1 MLRILKAGLALLI
14 TLTLTWV
21 LNTKQGDIPPVGKLL
36 SPYRGFWQ
44 NGETAE
50 ASEEPLTL
58 KLPGL
63 HQPVRVRFDDRRVP
77 HIFAENEHDLYYA
90 QGYLTAHDRLWQ
102 MEFMTRVAA
111 GRISEVVGPKA
122 LEYDRF
128 QRRMGL
134 AYGAENSVRS
144 MLQDPTTRVVLE
156 SYSEGVNAYI
166 NSLAPKDYPF
176 EYKLLDYAPEP
187 WQPLKC
193 ALLLKL
199 MAWDLSGRSD
209 DLRLSNIL
217 SKYGPAVVNDLF
229 PDYPNRTDAIV
240 PTGSPLNF
248 KPLQVPVAPPSFQA
262 ALSDKVPAR
271 EPDAELGSNNFAV
284 AGSRSASGLPILA
297 NDPHLQLN
305 LPSIWYQ
312 IQMVAPGVNVYG
324 VTIPGAP
331 AVIIGFN
338 ENVAWGV
345 TNVGGDVLDW
355 YQLKFKD
362 NHMREYWHDGR
373 WKSIRRVVERIVVRG
388 QPDRLDTVLYTHHGP
403 IVYDREEKVF
413 NKQTPIRHA
422 MRWTAHDGANEV
434 LAFYRLNRARTYQDY
449 SAALKTYSS
458 PAQNFIFASNQ
469 NDIAIRPNG
478 HFPLKWQDQGKFI
491 LDGTDKAYDWQG
503 WIPMEQNPHVENPA
517 RGFVSSANQ
526 PSAGLD
532 YPYYLGWDYA
542 PSDRGHRINERLAK
556 MQHATPD
563 SLRLLQNDNLDVN
576 ARLMLPWML
585 ETMAGTKMTDQKY
598 ALPASTSPE
607 GAAMQVL
614 NRWDYQYEAN
624 AVAASIFE
632 LWYTNLVD
640 RLWQDDFGAK
650 ATGLEMRYPSQDRT
664 NRLLL
669 SQSMGARFGT
679 VPASPWIDDRTTPK
693 RENAHDLLAASL
705 HFAVDSLTR
714 KFGPQGPKWAWS
726 NQKSTDINHLANLPG
741 FGRMD
746 IDCAGSRG
754 SVNATGPRN
763 GPSWR
768 MVVALGPQ
776 VKAYGIFPGGQSG
789 NPASAYYDDMI
800 ETWRLGQL
808 DELVFLR
815 AADEN
820 HPRLQSAWR
829 MESSK

>member
-1 MLRILKAGLALLI
+1 MLRILKAAFALLI

-21 LNTKQGDIPPVGKLL
+21 LNTKQGDVPPVARLL
-36 SPYRGFWQ
+36 SPYQGFWR
-44 NGETAE
+44 NGETPDDFPE
-50 ASEEPLTL
+50 QQTL
-58 KLPGL
+58 ALPGL

-77 HIFAENEHDLYYA
+77 HVFAEDEHDLYYT
-90 QGYLTAHDRLWQ
+90 QGYLTARDRLWQ

-134 AYGAENSVRS
+134 AYGAENSLRE
-144 MLQDPTTRVVLE
+144 MLRNDTTKLILE
-156 SYSEGVNAYI
+156 SYSAGVNAYI
-166 NSLAPKDYPF
+166 SSLSPKDYPF
-176 EYKLLDYAPEP
+176 EYKFLDYAPEP

-209 DLRLSNIL
+209 DLRMSNIL
-217 SKYGPAVVNDLF
+217 SKYGPKVVQDLF
-229 PDYPNRTDAIV
+229 PDYPNREYAIV
-240 PTGSPLNF
+240 PPGTPRNF
-248 KPLQVPVAPPSFQA
+248 TPVPVPPTPPSFA
-262 ALSDKVPAR
+262 AAMSGKVPAR

-284 AGSRSASGLPILA
+284 AGSRSASGLPLLA

-312 IQMVAPGVNVYG
+312 IQLHAPGQNVYG

-331 AVIIGFN
+331 AVIIGFT
-338 ENVAWGV
+338 ENAAWGV

-355 YQLKFKD
+355 YQLKFRDSTKQA
-362 NHMREYWHDGR
+362 YWHDGR
-373 WKSIRRVVERIVVRG
+373 WKPVRRVVERIPVRG
-388 QPDRLDTVLYTHHGP
+388 LPDRLDTVLYTHHGP
-403 IVYDREEKVF
+403 IVYDQNEKVF
-413 NKQTPIRHA
+413 NKQTPVRHA

-434 LAFYRLNRARTYQDY
+434 LAFYRLNHARSHQDYRRALRTYG
-449 SAALKTYSS
+449 S
-458 PAQNFIFASNQ
+458 PAQNFIFADNQ
-469 NDIAIRPNG
+469 NEIAIQPNG
-478 HFPLKWQDQGKFI
+478 RFPLKWPDQGKFI
-491 LDGTDKAYDWQG
+491 LDGTDARHDWQG
-503 WIPMEQNPHVENPA
+503 WIPMEQNPHVKDPA

-542 PSDRGHRINERLAK
+542 PSDRGHRINERLAR
-556 MQHATPD
+556 MQGATPD
-563 SLRLLQNDNLDVN
+563 SLRLLQNDNLGVN
-576 ARLMLPWML
+576 ARQMLPWML
-585 ETMAGTKMTDQKY
+585 TTMAGTKLTDRAY
-598 ALPASTSPE
+598 PPLAPSSPE
-607 GAAMQVL
+607 GKVL
-614 NRWDYQYEAN
+614 DKLRLWNYQYSAD
-624 AVAASIFE
+624 AVGATVFE
-632 LWYTNLVD
+632 LWYNDLVK
-640 RLWQDDFGAK
+640 RLWEDEFGAG
-650 ATGLEMRYPSQDRT
+650 TGLEMRYPSRART
-664 NRLLL
+664 NQLLL
-669 SQSMGARFGT
+669 QEAET
-679 VPASPWIDDRTTPK
+679 APWVDNRSTPK
-693 RENAHDLLAASL
+693 RENIQDLLRASL

-714 KFGPQGPKWAWS
+714 KFGPLGAEWAWT

-741 FGRMD
+741 FGRHD
-746 IDCAGSRG
+746 IECPGSPG

-800 ETWRLGQL
+800 ESWRLGKL

-820 HPRLQSAWR
+820 HPRLQAAWR
-829 MESSK
+829 LEAAQ

>member
-1 MLRILKAGLALLI
+1 MLRILKALLAVVI

-21 LNTKQGDIPPVGKLL
+21 LNAKQGDVPPMGKLL
-36 SPYRGFWQ
+36 SPYRGIWQ
-44 NGETAE
+44 NGEDAQ
-50 ASEEPLTL
+50 ALEEPQTL
-58 KLPGL
+58 QLPGL
-63 HQPVRVRFDDRRVP
+63 RQPVRVRFDDRRVP

-111 GRISEVVGPKA
+111 GRISEVVGSKA

-134 AYGAENSVRS
+134 AYGAENSLRE
-144 MLQDPTTRVVLE
+144 MLKDPTTRVVLE

-166 NSLAPKDYPF
+166 NTLAPKDYPF

-217 SKYGPAVVNDLF
+217 RKYGPKVVQDLF
-229 PDYPNRTDAIV
+229 PDYPNRQDAIV
-240 PTGSPLNF
+240 PTGSPLAF
-248 KPLQVPVAPPSFQA
+248 KPVPVPVAPPSFA
-262 ALSDKVPAR
+262 AAISDKVPAR

-312 IQMVAPGVNVYG
+312 VQMTAPGLNVYG

-355 YQLKFKD
+355 YQLKFK
-362 NHMREYWHDGR
+362 NKAMREYWHEGR
-373 WKSIRRVVERIVVRG
+373 WKPVRRVVERVVVRG
-388 QPDRLDTVLYTHHGP
+388 QPDLLDTVLYTHHGP

-434 LAFYRLNRARTYQDY
+434 LAFYRLNRARSYQDY
-449 SAALKTYSS
+449 SAALKTYGS

-478 HFPLKWQDQGKFI
+478 RFPLKWQDQGKFI
-491 LDGTDKAYDWQG
+491 LDGSDVAYDWHG

-542 PSDRGHRINERLAK
+542 PADRAHRINEQLAK
-556 MQHATPD
+556 MRRATPD
-563 SLRLLQNDNLDVN
+563 SLRQLQNDNLGVN
-576 ARLMLPWML
+576 ARLMLPAML
-585 ETMAGTKMTDQKY
+585 R
-598 ALPASTSPE
+598 ALSKEAPLSPNSPAYSAQE
-607 GAAMQVL
+607 ALQ
-614 NRWDYQYEAN
+614 RWDYHYN
-624 AVAASIFE
+624 ADAVGATVFE
-632 LWYTNLVD
+632 LWYNNLVD
-640 RLWQDDFGAK
+640 RLWEDDFSSK
-650 ATGLEMRYPSQDRT
+650 ATGLEMRYPSRDRT

-669 SQSMGARFGT
+669 AETEAPKRST
-679 VPASPWIDDRTTPK
+679 TSPWIDDRRTAK
-693 RENAHDLLAASL
+693 QENVHDLLLASL
-705 HFAVDSLTR
+705 NFAVDSLTR
-714 KFGPQGPKWAWS
+714 KFGPLGPKWAWA

-741 FGRMD
+741 FGRAD
-746 IDCAGSRG
+746 IDCAGSPG

-768 MVVALGPQ
+768 MVVALGPKVQ
-776 VKAYGIFPGGQSG
+776 AYGIFPGGQSG

-800 ETWRLGQL
+800 EPWRVGHL

-829 MESSK
+829 LEASQ

>member
-1 MLRILKAGLALLI
+1 MLRILKALLAVII

-21 LNTKQGDIPPVGKLL
+21 LNTKQGDVPPIAKLL

-44 NGETAE
+44 NGETE
-50 ASEEPLTL
+50 QDSEQARTL

-111 GRISEVVGPKA
+111 GRISEVVGTKA

-134 AYGAENSVRS
+134 AYGAENSLRE
-144 MLQDPTTRVVLE
+144 MLQNPTTRVVLE

-166 NSLAPKDYPF
+166 SGLAPKDYPF

-209 DLRLSNIL
+209 DLRMSNIL
-217 SKYGPAVVNDLF
+217 SKYGPKVVQDLF

-240 PTGSPLNF
+240 PPGSPLNF
-248 KPLQVPVAPPSFQA
+248 KPLPVPVTPPSFQA
-262 ALSDKVPAR
+262 ALSGKVPAR

-312 IQMVAPGVNVYG
+312 LQMTAPGVNVYG

-338 ENVAWGV
+338 ESVAWGV

-362 NHMREYWHDGR
+362 ATQREYWHDGR
-373 WKSIRRVVERIVVRG
+373 WKPVRRVVERIVVRG

-403 IVYDREEKVF
+403 IVYDHDEKVF

-434 LAFYRLNRARTYQDY
+434 LAFYRLNRARSYQDY
-449 SAALKTYSS
+449 SEALKTYAS

-478 HFPLKWQDQGKFI
+478 RFPLKWQDQGKFI
-491 LDGTDKAYDWQG
+491 LDGSDKAYDWQG

-542 PSDRGHRINERLAK
+542 PADRAHRINERLAQ
-556 MQHATPD
+556 MQRATPD
-563 SLRLLQNDNLDVN
+563 SLRQLQNDNLGVN
-576 ARLMLPWML
+576 ARQMLPWML
-585 ETMAGTKMTDQKY
+585 RTIQQ
-598 ALPASTSPE
+598 PAAPAE
-607 GAAMQVL
+607 
-614 NRWDYQYEAN
+614 
-624 AVAASIFE
+624 AVALQALGQWQYHYTADAVGATVFE
-632 LWYTNLVD
+632 LWYNDLLK
-640 RLWQDDFGAK
+640 RLWEDDFGA
-650 ATGLEMRYPSQDRT
+650 ATGLEMRYPSRART
-664 NRLLL
+664 NQLLL
-669 SQSMGARFGT
+669 QESG
-679 VPASPWIDDRTTPK
+679 VSPWIDDRTTPK
-693 RENAHDLLAASL
+693 KENVQDLLAASL

-714 KFGPQGPKWAWS
+714 KFGLLGPKWAWA
-726 NQKSTDINHLANLPG
+726 NQKSTDINHLANLAG

-746 IDCAGSRG
+746 IDCAGSPG

-768 MVVALGPQ
+768 MVVALGPK

-789 NPASAYYDDMI
+789 NPASAHYDDMI
-800 ETWRLGQL
+800 EAWRQGQL

-820 HPRLQSAWR
+820 HPRLQGAWR
-829 MESSK
+829 LE